1 MIPIVSLAGTFSL
14 ALSAGLI
21 CTIEATGREK
31 TVAASGNTER
41 LAVTTIGRWAG
52 DEPHG
57 TRKLVTSHA
66 DFLRRN

>member
-21 CTIEATGREK
+21 CAIEATGREK

-41 LAVTTIGRWAG
+41 LAVTTIG
-52 DEPHG
+52 
-57 TRKLVTSHA
+57 T
-66 DFLRRN
+66 